1 MPDTQYTNCFV
12 LDAGYNEKYAI
23 YNLNGKYTTLEFDM
37 GHIDAKVEGL
47 PVHYTI
53 QLDGAKQM
61 KINSCT
67 APNCADSKKNTFME
81 EK

>member
-1 MPDTQYTNCFV
+1 MADTQYTNCFV

-61 KINSCT
+61 KINST
-67 APNCADSKKNTFME
+67 GWFGGYPEYGFANAVLY
-81 EK
+81 